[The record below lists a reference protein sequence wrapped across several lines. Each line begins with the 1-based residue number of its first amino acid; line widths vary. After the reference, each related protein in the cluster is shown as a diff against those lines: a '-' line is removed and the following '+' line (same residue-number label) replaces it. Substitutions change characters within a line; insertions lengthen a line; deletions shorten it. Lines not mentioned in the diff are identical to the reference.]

1 MDTNMQYAFLINI
14 RDFVPRNG
22 DGLDEPVTNPEGD
35 DRPNKE
41 RFDPRVWKRSG
52 EQTMAARVKMVIVD
66 FNCDGSLTLL
76 PVAQQTL
83 PLHQCL
89 CTYRPERSS
98 AVAYLSRR

>member
-41 RFDPRVWKRSG
+41 RFDPRV
-52 EQTMAARVKMVIVD
+52 
-66 FNCDGSLTLL
+66 
-76 PVAQQTL
+76 
-83 PLHQCL
+83 
-89 CTYRPERSS
+89 
-98 AVAYLSRR
+98 